1 MSSNV
6 AIPQPAAPNGFGGIQ
21 AVVAVSLGFV
31 MAMLDVTVVNVALVA
46 IRADLNPSFPALVWI
61 VDAYTLTFAALL
73 LLGGAVADRIGAKR
87 TYMLG
92 LIWFVAASALCAL
105 SGAPWILILA
115 RLLQG
120 IGAAMFMPS
129 SLSLLTEA
137 FPDPTRRARMLS
149 IWAGLVGIATGSGP
163 FVGGL
168 LVATIGWRSIFF
180 LNLPIGALGLLLSR
194 RALAPSPRKPHVVDL
209 STHLFLV
216 LGLGGLSAT
225 LIEGP
230 DRGWASP
237 VVLAAGVIA
246 VAAFALVALRELKA
260 VHPAIPRALVH
271 NVPFW
276 RLNALGFLINF
287 MVFGEVFL
295 VSLALQQSYGASAF
309 TTGLL
314 MLPLMGV
321 VPVTNYASG
330 WGIKHRGRRW
340 TLLVGLSIGV
350 LGLISAV
357 VGSGE
362 PLWCGI
368 LSIAVCN
375 AGIGFAIPAMISGV
389 MDHAGDTDA
398 NIGSALLNAN
408 RQVGALAGV
417 AVMGVLLQMVP
428 AWPMRV
434 DVGFGLFAA
443 TLGLGLLLAW
453 QHRDASD
460 MLNAAR

>member
-1 MSSNV
+1 MSSNDT
-6 AIPQPAAPNGFGGIQ
+6 ISQPAPHGFGGIQ
-21 AVVAVSLGFV
+21 AVVAVSLGFA

-73 LLGGAVADRIGAKR
+73 LLGGAIADQTGAKR
-87 TYMLG
+87 AYMVG
-92 LIWFVAASALCAL
+92 LVWFVTASGLCAL
-105 SGAPWILILA
+105 SGAPLILILA

-120 IGAAMFMPS
+120 ICAAMFMPS

-137 FPDPTRRARMLS
+137 FPDPVRRARMLS
-149 IWAGLVGIATGSGP
+149 FWTDLVGIATGSGP
-163 FVGGL
+163 VVGGL
-168 LVATIGWRSIFF
+168 LIATVGWQSIFF
-180 LNLPIGALGLLLSR
+180 LNLPIGALGILLSH
-194 RALAPSPRKPHVVDL
+194 RALAPSPRKPHPLDL
-209 STHLFLV
+209 STHLLLV

-230 DRGWASP
+230 DRGWGSP
-237 VVLAAGVIA
+237 MVIGAAILAA
-246 VAAFALVALRELKA
+246 AAFALVALRELNA
-260 VHPAIPRALVH
+260 THPAIPRSLAH

-287 MVFGEVFL
+287 VVFGEVFL
-295 VSLALQQSYGASAF
+295 VSLALQSYGASAF
-309 TTGLL
+309 ATGMM

-350 LGLISAV
+350 LALILV
-357 VGSGE
+357 VLGSGA
-362 PLWCGI
+362 PLWFGI
-368 LSIAVCN
+368 FSIAVCN
-375 AGIGFAIPAMISGV
+375 AGIGFAIPAVISGV
-389 MDHAGDTDA
+389 MDQAGNMDA

-417 AVMGVLLQMVP
+417 AVMGVMLQVVS

-434 DVGFGLFAA
+434 GVGFALFAA
-443 TLGLGLLLAW
+443 ALGLGILLAL
-453 QHRDASD
+453 QHCDTSD
-460 MLNAAR
+460 TVLR

>member
-1 MSSNV
+1 MSSRT
-6 AIPQPAAPNGFGGIQ
+6 AIPRPAAPNGFGGIQ

-92 LIWFVAASALCAL
+92 LVWFVAASALCAL
-105 SGAPWILILA
+105 SGAPWVLIFA

-120 IGAAMFMPS
+120 MGAAMFMPS

-137 FPDPTRRARMLS
+137 FPDPARRARMLS

-194 RALAPSPRKPHVVDL
+194 RALAPSPRKPHALDL
-209 STHLFLV
+209 STHLLLV

-237 VVLAAGVIA
+237 MVVGAGVVA
-246 VAAFALVALRELKA
+246 AAAFALVAIRELKA
-260 VHPAIPRALVH
+260 AQPAIPRALAH

-276 RLNALGFLINF
+276 RLNGLGFLINF
-287 MVFGEVFL
+287 VVFGEVFL
-295 VSLALQQSYGASAF
+295 LSLALQQSYGASAF
-309 TTGLL
+309 TIGLL

-350 LGLISAV
+350 LGLILAV
-357 VGSGE
+357 FGSGA
-362 PLWCGI
+362 PLWFGI

-389 MDHAGDTDA
+389 MDHAGDMDA
-398 NIGSALLNAN
+398 NIGSALLNAD

-434 DVGFGLFAA
+434 GVGFGLFAA
-443 TLGLGLLLAW
+443 ILGLGLLLAW
-453 QHRDASD
+453 QHRDAGG
-460 MLNAAR
+460 AAQR

>member
-1 MSSNV
+1 MSSN
-6 AIPQPAAPNGFGGIQ
+6 ATFPQRAPNGIGGIQ

-46 IRADLNPSFPALVWI
+46 IRADINPSFPALVWI

-92 LIWFVAASALCAL
+92 LVWFVAASALCAL
-105 SGAPWILILA
+105 SGAPLVLILA

-120 IGAAMFMPS
+120 ISAAMFMPS

-137 FPDPTRRARMLS
+137 FPDSARRTRMLS
-149 IWAGLVGIATGSGP
+149 IWAGLVGIATGSSP

-168 LVATIGWRSIFF
+168 LVATIGWPSIFF

-194 RALAPSPRKPHVVDL
+194 RALAPSPRKPHALDL
-209 STHLFLV
+209 PTHLLLV

-230 DRGWASP
+230 ERGWSSP
-237 VVLAAGVIA
+237 VVVAAGVIA
-246 VAAFALVALRELKA
+246 AVALALAAIRELKA
-260 VHPAIPRALVH
+260 THPAIPRALAH
-271 NVPFW
+271 NLPFW
-276 RLNALGFLINF
+276 RLNGLGFLINF
-287 MVFGEVFL
+287 VVFGEVFL
-295 VSLALQQSYGASAF
+295 VSIALKQSYGASAF

-330 WGIKHRGRRW
+330 WGIKYRGSRW
-340 TLLVGLSIGV
+340 TLLVSLSISV

-357 VGSGE
+357 VGSGA
-362 PLWCGI
+362 PLWFGI
-368 LSIAVCN
+368 LSIVLCN
-375 AGIGFAIPAMISGV
+375 AGLGFAIPAMISAV
-389 MDHAGDTDA
+389 LDHAGDTDA
-398 NIGSALLNAN
+398 NVASALLNAN

-417 AVMGVLLQMVP
+417 AVMGIVFQLVST
-428 AWPMRV
+428 WPLRV
-434 DVGFGLFAA
+434 SFGFGILIAA
-443 TLGLGLLLAW
+443 LGLGMLLSW
-453 QHRDASD
+453 VHRDAS
-460 MLNAAR
+460 AGHR